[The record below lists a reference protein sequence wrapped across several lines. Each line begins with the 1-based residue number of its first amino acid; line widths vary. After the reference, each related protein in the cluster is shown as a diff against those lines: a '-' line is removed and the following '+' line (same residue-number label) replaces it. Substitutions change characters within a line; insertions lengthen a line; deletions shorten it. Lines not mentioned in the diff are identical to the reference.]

1 MANNDHV
8 SFSVEVK
15 SAHNNG
21 MLARWSLA
29 NQYTCTLTPHQLGLP
44 PIFRVH
50 GNEANPASFSGDQTQ
65 TIGVAL

>member
-1 MANNDHV
+1 MR
-8 SFSVEVK
+8 
-15 SAHNNG
+15 

-44 PIFRVH
+44 PIFRAP

-65 TIGVAL
+65 TFIGVAL